1 MSRKKW
7 PLCPSGYAGHRVL
20 HARVKLT
27 VLVVV
32 LMKLPCTVAHKAQ
45 VLPNSPCSHKSL
57 PWAILLL
64 CEEGCPDSW
73 VCMKRLNLFFEKAKG
88 SVVHCSKR
96 WLTLSL
102 VNLMKRTW
110 WCTWLAGCFQ
120 HRRTTAP
127 QSPKPTQGPAPHR
140 DFSLL
145 SQHARN
151 RNNCNSTSHANSYMS
166 WPLSLF
172 LTWFG
177 LAPTLNS
184 LWIEDTSD

>member
-1 MSRKKW
+1 MS
-7 PLCPSGYAGHRVL
+7 
-20 HARVKLT
+20 
-27 VLVVV
+27 
-32 LMKLPCTVAHKAQ
+32 
-45 VLPNSPCSHKSL
+45 
-57 PWAILLL
+57 I
-64 CEEGCPDSW
+64 W
-73 VCMKRLNLFFEKAKG
+73 VCWSSGTACPCEADSSCGSPDEAALYRGSQSPGPPKFTLFPQKPSVSYFAAVWGRVSWLLSLYEEAQPLLWESKRQCGTLLQKMADPFISEFNEEDM
-88 SVVHCSKR
+88 VVH
-96 WLTLSL
+96 
-102 VNLMKRTW
+102 
-110 WCTWLAGCFQ
+110 LACWMLPAKLLGQ

-151 RNNCNSTSHANSYMS
+151 RNNCNNTSHANSYMS